1 MRARLA
7 SPAMAILVHGP
18 IDPDPAA
25 KAQYDSVQQAAG
37 RLRSLTDGL
46 IAHIAIDW
54 ADGFQVMGVWESHAA
69 ERAAHTAP
77 RVAELRGR
85 MGLPPLEISAPVRVH
100 NIRTRDFNIPVA
112 ASRYHH
118 VALSVADLDAC
129 VAWYES
135 KLGFLGFREVRR
147 LDPVPGTP
155 GLRMAVVKGD
165 PVAVELL
172 EHSGAKVNA
181 KASSRSAAQQTHA
194 FVVDDAERV
203 HALLRDNG
211 VRVSEDQPAAHGGP
225 ALRSFSDLEGNLFEI
240 SSSR

>member
-1 MRARLA
+1 
-7 SPAMAILVHGP
+7 MAILVHGP

-25 KAQYDSVQQAAG
+25 KAHYDSVQEAAG
-37 RLRSLTDGL
+37 RLRGLTDGL

-54 ADGFQVMGVWESHAA
+54 ADGFQVMGVWESLAA

-77 RVAELRGR
+77 RVAELRRR
-85 MGLPPLEISAPVRVH
+85 MGLPPLEVSAPVRVH

-112 ASRYHH
+112 APRYHHH

-155 GLRMAVVKGD
+155 GLRMAVVEGSTI
-165 PVAVELL
+165 AVELL
-172 EHSGAKVNA
+172 EHAGTKVNA
-181 KASSRSAAQQTHA
+181 KASSRCAAQQAHA

-211 VRVSEDQPAAHGGP
+211 VRVSEAQPAADCGP
-225 ALRSFSDLEGNLFEI
+225 PLRFFSDLEGNLFEI
-240 SSSR
+240 SSNR